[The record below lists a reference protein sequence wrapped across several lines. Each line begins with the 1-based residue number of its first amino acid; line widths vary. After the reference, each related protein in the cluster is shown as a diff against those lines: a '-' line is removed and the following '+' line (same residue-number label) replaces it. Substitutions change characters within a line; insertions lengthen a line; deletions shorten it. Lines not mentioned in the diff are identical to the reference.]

1 MVAIR
6 RSNGGCLKALAAD
19 TTVGSK
25 LQDEEDEGEVSDAH
39 SKLPRIGARTALR
52 GIRTAL
58 RSASAAPAA
67 HTRHLIGALFLQAA
81 HITSRLKCGN
91 ARLLTLSHAPFRS
104 FPARRHL

>member
-25 LQDEEDEGEVSDAH
+25 LQDEEDEAEVSDAH

-58 RSASAAPAA
+58 RWASAAPAA
-67 HTRHLIGALFLQAA
+67 HTRHLIGALFLQGALTDPYSHGFQIVSRA
-81 HITSRLKCGN
+81 STSSEVSSWGD
-91 ARLLTLSHAPFRS
+91 
-104 FPARRHL
+104 RR